1 MPAFRRVEASRRAI
15 ASLRAAGAERIIFVD
30 DEGASDGGALA
41 REFPGLDVIRTE
53 KPAWWTGA
61 IVLGIERAR
70 AQTEGAVLFFNQ
82 DVTCAPDYFARLLAT
97 VEKNP
102 GALVGSAIFYVQE
115 PSRVWSAGGAVEW
128 WGRGIRV
135 LHHGAPAASLPK
147 EPFAADWLFGMGTY
161 VPVEVFDRIGLPD
174 AARFPMA
181 WGDLDFSLRAKRA
194 GIPVLV
200 DPAAR
205 LFHEVGEY
213 DARVA
218 GAPSARQYAGW
229 MADDKHNLSLSAH
242 AEIWKR
248 HGPRLLWPL
257 SLAMRIGFLL
267 VNFIRIRL
275 KFPREKRAREGKD
288 GFSA

>member
-15 ASLRAAGAERIIFVD
+15 ASLRAAGAERIVFVD
-30 DEGASDGGALA
+30 DEGTAEGGALA
-41 REFPGLDVIRTE
+41 DEFPGLDVIRTE

-70 AQTEGAVLFFNQ
+70 AGGEGAVLFFNQ
-82 DVTCAPDYFARLLAT
+82 DVTCAPDYFARLVAT

-102 GALVGSAIFYVQE
+102 GALVGSAILYAQE
-115 PSRVWSAGGAVEW
+115 PGRVWSAGGSVEW

-135 LHHGAPAASLPK
+135 LRHGAPVSSLPT
-147 EPFAADWLFGMGTY
+147 EPFPADWLFGMGTF
-161 VPVEVFDRIGLPD
+161 VPCAVFDRIGLPD

-181 WGDLDFSLRAKRA
+181 WGDLDFSLRAKQA

-229 MADDKHNLSLSAH
+229 LKDPMHNLSLSAH

-248 HGPRLLWPL
+248 HGPWLLWPL
-257 SLAMRIGFLL
+257 SLAMRAAFLM
-267 VNFIRIRL
+267 VNFLRIRVL
-275 KFPREKRAREGKD
+275 FPSSPSKKSSSDISR
-288 GFSA
+288 